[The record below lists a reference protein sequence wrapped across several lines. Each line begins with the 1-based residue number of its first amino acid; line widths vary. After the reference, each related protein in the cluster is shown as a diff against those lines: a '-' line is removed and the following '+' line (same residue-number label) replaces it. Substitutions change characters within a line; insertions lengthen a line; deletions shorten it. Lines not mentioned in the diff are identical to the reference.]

1 MSVRRLASGSWNYRK
16 MINGKNYS
24 FTSEEKLQD
33 KEVKKRFNAL
43 IATEEARSAEE
54 KVMQKTSFGAAAE
67 SYLRGVEGVLSPSTL
82 TAYDNYRKYIAAH
95 YGWFNSLPVDRIN
108 TAAVQALISEY
119 GNSKDPKNT
128 RQTTKRSAKS
138 VKNFCGFIMSVM
150 RIHAPEVELRPTLP
164 RVQPNERYV
173 PTDDELQMVIDEIRT
188 SPVFRRYLVPIMLAS
203 LGLRRSE
210 LCALTLDDLDE
221 NNILTSDKAMVKNKD
236 QQWEIKNSGKTI
248 ASTRRIEIPEELAKL
263 IREQGYV
270 FAGNPSTITATL
282 HSVQKKLGIRSFSV
296 HCLRHYFASSAI
308 SAGIPLP
315 YVSRFGGWARG
326 SAVLQRTYIH
336 AQEDKISRMDQAAAS
351 RVARMLKTE
360 GA

>member
-221 NNILTSDKAMVKNKD
+221 NNILT
-236 QQWEIKNSGKTI
+236 IKITI
-248 ASTRRIEIPEELAKL
+248 ERGLMILVPRRISE
-263 IREQGYV
+263 
-270 FAGNPSTITATL
+270 T
-282 HSVQKKLGIRSFSV
+282 
-296 HCLRHYFASSAI
+296 SS
-308 SAGIPLP
+308 
-315 YVSRFGGWARG
+315 
-326 SAVLQRTYIH
+326 
-336 AQEDKISRMDQAAAS
+336 
-351 RVARMLKTE
+351 
-360 GA
+360 